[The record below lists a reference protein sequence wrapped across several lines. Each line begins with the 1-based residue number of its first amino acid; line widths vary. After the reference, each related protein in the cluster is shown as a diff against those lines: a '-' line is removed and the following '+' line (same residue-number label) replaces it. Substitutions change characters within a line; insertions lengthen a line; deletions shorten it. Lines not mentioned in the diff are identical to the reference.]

1 MSDLRI
7 CPKCNYQRT
16 KDDDKFVSKNE
27 CPDCGIIY
35 DRYIQ
40 KKSETGGEREEIQPN
55 SFSKST
61 SPKKLKYFYNAIIVL
76 AVLVFIYV
84 LLRPEQV
91 QEISNT
97 FSTPIPGTYEGRAK
111 DALIEF
117 DVDDHY
123 RVSRLIF
130 TTHRGGIKHEI
141 EWHYQES
148 LELKN
153 SERIPYEESYEEISI
168 IRKAGKTITITSK
181 ARGNGC
187 NQIALNSS
195 FSKSDIKNDP
205 KEMGLLKPSPNK
217 NAVYTKFN
225 FFLPALGTFQCS
237 LKDVNLPTN
246 FALSEMECCGAYRIL
261 NYIGL
266 ITWKPEDF
274 QCSFGNSYP
283 FAYKIKFRIYPPS
296 SSNSFINS
304 NSHFSIASNSAT
316 VEFPTPYNEQIQIVI
331 NNNGTG
337 QLKYN
342 RHIEAGFFFLIKKVG
357 LEHIKEDSV
366 INEVNWDNCFP
377 GEKNKIVRPAWQEA
391 VEKRQEEAHRRHAL
405 EQMKMAAPEQED

>member
-16 KDDDKFVSKNE
+16 KNDDKFVSKNE
-27 CPDCGIIY
+27 CPGCGIIY

-40 KKSETGGEREEIQPN
+40 NKSETNFKEFNEREEIQSN
-55 SFSKST
+55 SFSKNT
-61 SPKKLKYFYNAIIVL
+61 SPKRLKYFYNAIIVL
-76 AVLVFIYV
+76 AVLVFIYI

-91 QEISNT
+91 QELSNT
-97 FSTPIPGTYEGRAK
+97 FSTPIPGTYEGRAN

-123 RVSRLIF
+123 RISRLIF
-130 TTHRGGIKHEI
+130 TTRSGRNKSEI

-153 SERIPYEESYEEISI
+153 SKRIPYEESYEEVSI

-181 ARGNGC
+181 PRGNGC

-195 FSKSDIKNDP
+195 FSKSDIEKDP
-205 KEMGLLKPSPNK
+205 QEMGLLKPSPNK

-225 FFLPALGTFQCS
+225 FFIPALGVFQS
-237 LKDVNLPTN
+237 NSKDVNLPVAI
-246 FALSEMECCGAYRIL
+246 ALADLECCGAHRIL
-261 NYIGL
+261 NNIGM
-266 ITWKPEDF
+266 ISWQPGDF
-274 QCSFGNSYP
+274 QCSVTNSYP
-283 FAYKIKFRIYPPS
+283 FVYNIRFKVYPPS
-296 SSNSFINS
+296 SMNIFPGSGFNIV
-304 NSHFSIASNSAT
+304 SNSA
-316 VEFPTPYNEQIQIVI
+316 VIEFPTPYNERIQIVI

-342 RHIEAGFFFLIKKVG
+342 KYGHIKSDRLREAGLFFLIKKVG
-357 LEHIKEDSV
+357 LEHAEEDLV
-366 INEVNWDNCFP
+366 TNEVNWDNCFP
-377 GEKNKIVRPAWQEA
+377 GEKIKLSGLHGRKQLKNDK
-391 VEKRQEEAHRRHAL
+391 KRHRGMR
-405 EQMKMAAPEQED
+405 